1 MKHIAVIALLITLSG
16 CEDKDTGQ
24 HFISASAVWPSGLQY
39 EKNITAGFRSVFY
52 SDKSDNA
59 KLTIATSGI
68 YRLWLN
74 GEFVG
79 HGPARAGHGY
89 FRADKW
95 DLSKKLKEG
104 NNIVAIEVAGYNV
117 NSFYII
123 DQPSFLQAEL
133 TVNNKIIAYTAS
145 DNSGFEAMLL
155 KERVQ
160 KVPRFSFQR
169 PFVEYYRLDNN
180 FNRWKNDPVYSE
192 AANIMQTDLE
202 DAGNKN
208 IIMRGI
214 PYPDFKVVSP
224 SRIVARGSMTTGIKR
239 DTYWKDRAVVNIGP
253 GLGGF
258 IESELEYNP
267 SIELQEMEIKELLS
281 EDIIYSPEINPG
293 LTKGDFII
301 YDMGTNLSG
310 FIGLSIEVSEPAR
323 LFVCFDEILSNNDV
337 DFKRLGT
344 IGAITYDLE
353 PGKYNLE
360 SIEPY
365 TFKYLKTIVAKGK
378 CTINSAYI
386 RELANPDIKRASFES
401 NNEKLNR
408 IFSAGVE
415 TFRQNAVDIFMD
427 CPHRER
433 AGWLCDSYFT
443 SRVAMDLS
451 GNTLVEKN
459 FLENFLLP
467 DSFDYIPEGML
478 PMCYPADH
486 NDGVFIPNWAMWFVI
501 QLEEYLERSGDRQL
515 VNDLKP
521 KVIDLINY
529 FEPFRNED
537 GLLEKLDSWIFIEWS
552 EANRFVQDVNYP
564 TNMLYAAMLDAASR
578 IYSLED
584 LAADASAIRQTVSKQ
599 SFNGEFFRDNAI
611 RNDKGE
617 LVVKNNTTEVC
628 QYYAF
633 YFGMAS
639 PESHPL
645 LWEKLLNQFGPDR
658 KDSNEYPDVYF
669 ANSFVG
675 NYLRLELLSKYKQQ
689 QKLLDESIDFFDYMA
704 LETGTLWE
712 NIGTYASC
720 NHGFASHIVHVLYR
734 DVLGISDI
742 DYKNRKI
749 VFRIP
754 DIELERCQGIIPV
767 GEEIIKLSW
776 SKTEGIIDINCS
788 VPEGFTSIIENNS
801 KCKIK

>member
-1 MKHIAVIALLITLSG
+1 MRYFTAFTLFIVLLG
-16 CEDKDTGQ
+16 CTDKDSAQ
-24 HFISASAVWPSGLQY
+24 YFKSASAVWPSGLQN
-39 EKNITAGFRSVFY
+39 EKNITTGFRSVFS
-52 SDKSDNA
+52 SDINDNA

-89 FRADKW
+89 FRADRW
-95 DLSKKLKEG
+95 DLSDKLKEG

-117 NSFYII
+117 NSFYIT

-133 TVNNKIIAYTAS
+133 TLNNKIIAYTAGNKS
-145 DNSGFEAMLL
+145 SFEAMLL

-169 PFVEYYRLDNN
+169 PFVEYYRLDEN
-180 FNRWKNDPVYSE
+180 FNRWKDDPDYPASASSTMV
-192 AANIMQTDLE
+192 NLE
-202 DAGNKN
+202 DAGYKN
-208 IIMRGI
+208 IIKRGI
-214 PYPDFKVVSP
+214 PYPDFKVVPP
-224 SRIVARGSMTTGIKR
+224 SMIVARGSMTTGIKR
-239 DTYWKDRAVVNIGP
+239 ESYWKDRAVVNIGP
-253 GLGGF
+253 ELGGF
-258 IESELEYNP
+258 IESDLEYNP
-267 SIELQEMEIKELLS
+267 SVELQEMEIKELLP
-281 EDIIYSPEINPG
+281 EDIIYSPRIKPG
-293 LTKGDFII
+293 LTEGDFII

-310 FIGLSIEVSEPAR
+310 FTGLSVEVNEPAR
-323 LFVCFDEILSNNDV
+323 LFLCFDEILSNNDV

-344 IGAITYDLE
+344 IGAVTYDLE
-353 PGKYNLE
+353 PGKYQLE

-365 TFKYLKTIVAKGK
+365 TFKYLKTIVAKGS
-378 CTINSAYI
+378 CTINSVYI
-386 RELANPDIKRASFES
+386 RELANPDIQRAVFES
-401 NNEKLNR
+401 DNEKLNR
-408 IFSAGVE
+408 IFAAGKE

-451 GNTLVEKN
+451 GNTLVERN

-467 DSFDYIPEGML
+467 ESFDYIPEGML

-521 KVIDLINY
+521 KVLDLISY
-529 FEPFRNED
+529 FEPFRNGD
-537 GLLEKLDSWIFIEWS
+537 GLLEKLESWIFIEWS

-578 IYSLED
+578 IYSLEH
-584 LAADASAIRQTVSKQ
+584 LAADASAIRKTVSEQ
-599 SFNGEFFRDNAI
+599 SFNGEFFCDNAI

-617 LVVKNNTTEVC
+617 LEVKNNTTEVC

-633 YFGMAS
+633 YFGIAS

-645 LWEKLLNQFGPDR
+645 LWENLLNHFGPSR
-658 KDSNEYPDVYF
+658 KNNNKYPNVYF

-675 NYLRLELLSKYKQQ
+675 NYLRLELLSRYKQQ
-689 QKLLDESIDFFDYMA
+689 QKLLNESIDFFDYMA
-704 LETGTLWE
+704 VKTGTLWE

-720 NHGFASHIVHVLYR
+720 NHGFASHIVHILYR
-734 DVLGISDI
+734 DVLGISNI
-742 DYKNRKI
+742 DYKNRKV
-749 VFRIP
+749 VFSIP

-767 GEEIIKLSW
+767 GEEIVKLSW
-776 SKTEGIIDINCS
+776 SKADGIIDINYS
-788 VPEGFTSIIENNS
+788 IPEGFTSVIENNS
-801 KCKIK
+801 NCKIK